1 MTENKHKPWNISS
14 VVPLMNQYRSLPPKS
29 WRTGPINQAIKRK
42 PKQTERTTSAPF
54 SCQNIRRAPI
64 LNDGFQH
71 FVNSRAA
78 LQPQARSPEASRFR
92 PPQQALQHTRGN
104 HMHQTN
110 LWENL
115 NGNTS
120 NKKPAA
126 LMWKIQNLGEIHET
140 KLIKSSYI
148 ICVCDSQ
155 NALYIVLEV
164 LIT

>member
-1 MTENKHKPWNISS
+1 
-14 VVPLMNQYRSLPPKS
+14 
-29 WRTGPINQAIKRK
+29 
-42 PKQTERTTSAPF
+42 
-54 SCQNIRRAPI
+54 
-64 LNDGFQH
+64 
-71 FVNSRAA
+71 
-78 LQPQARSPEASRFR
+78 
-92 PPQQALQHTRGN
+92 
-104 HMHQTN
+104 MHQTN